1 MRRRRARGALQG
13 RVVKPDRDRIARR
26 RLLPSLPLVDVN
38 NGTVLGSGRVRFG
51 DAANP
56 QPIHFGENVVTVG
69 ALGYFMINS
78 AAGVA
83 RVVLA
88 LLLTSSTL
96 ISVSRLT
103 VHGARQ
109 TTSTT
114 APRSNE
120 PTARIRGRVFAADT
134 GKPVPGAIVTL
145 VDTRASNPN
154 ERQGRWIRTD
164 ADGRWE
170 AQDLRPGAYV
180 LSVSKA
186 GYLKIEYGQKRP
198 FERGKSLDV
207 AAGQVLERIALVLT
221 SRALLTRSEF

>member
-26 RLLPSLPLVDVN
+26 RLPSSLPLVDGN
-38 NGTVLGSGRVRFG
+38 NCTVLGSGRVRFG

-78 AAGVA
+78 AAVA
-83 RVVLA
+83 GIVLA

-103 VHGARQ
+103 YGARQ

-120 PTARIRGRVFAADT
+120 
-134 GKPVPGAIVTL
+134 L
-145 VDTRASNPN
+145 
-154 ERQGRWIRTD
+154 
-164 ADGRWE
+164 
-170 AQDLRPGAYV
+170 
-180 LSVSKA
+180 
-186 GYLKIEYGQKRP
+186 
-198 FERGKSLDV
+198 
-207 AAGQVLERIALVLT
+207 
-221 SRALLTRSEF
+221 